1 MAKSSA
7 SNQTVKKTAAKP
19 SITKKAPTKPAPK
32 AKPVAAKPTAKP
44 AAKGYTLAHVTH
56 EAVEQIGG
64 IGTVLE
70 GLMISPEYKS
80 RVSRS
85 ILIGPMGGH
94 VHIPN
99 PNLRL
104 GEMGKVLYS
113 SIDGIDELGLA
124 AKFQPIEWAFDVSIA
139 YGTRRYD
146 QPSQHRSGEA
156 EVILIDV
163 SHVNEQRNN
172 AFKARLWEEFGLDSA
187 RYQTGWDYEEYVR
200 LAEPAYYAI
209 NALLKDSDFPC
220 VLFSHEF
227 MGMPAALKSIMD
239 GGDKFRT
246 IYHAH
251 ECPTARRLCED
262 HPGHD
267 TMFYS
272 VLDTAQAKGLYVEDV
287 FGNLDDMMRHALV
300 KRTCLLDGIIAVGDR
315 TRDEIKFLSK
325 DFDDKD
331 VTLVY
336 NGLPTHK
343 VDIKLKNK
351 QRSYLQDFSHKLLG
365 FTPDILM
372 THVARPVI
380 SKAIWRDLQVC
391 HEMEA
396 MLEKQDRK
404 AVLYILT
411 SAGGTRSKADVE
423 HMSKSYGWPLHHK
436 AGYPDLCGPEVEL
449 ANEAAEFNL
458 NHKNVK
464 VVLVNQFGWGP
475 DLVGPY
481 CHKDLDMAGLRIAT
495 DVEFGAADYEPFG
508 ISPLEPLACGA
519 ICVISDACGC
529 EGFVRHT
536 TKGKTVTN
544 VIVGKYTLPGG
555 EKPVK
560 ELLKITAADR
570 KKVELVQ
577 AKRIADL
584 LIKDV
589 PQTDAQRK
597 KLIESGTKLVD
608 KMGWDQVI
616 TDGLAKLL
624 AKVTA

>member
-1 MAKSSA
+1 MAKSAKKQA
-7 SNQTVKKTAAKP
+7 SKKPAKKKKTT
-19 SITKKAPTKPAPK
+19 TKTTPK
-32 AKPVAAKPTAKP
+32 AVTSKVP
-44 AAKGYTLAHVTH
+44 ANGYTLAHVTH

-70 GLMISPEYKS
+70 GLMISPEYKK
-80 RVSRS
+80 RVGRS
-85 ILIGPMGGH
+85 ILVGPMGGH
-94 VHIPN
+94 VHVPN

-104 GEMGKVLYS
+104 GDMGKVLYS
-113 SIDGIDELGLA
+113 SIDGIDDLGLA
-124 AKFQPIEWAFDVSIA
+124 AKFQPIEWAFDVSIV

-146 QPSQHRSGEA
+146 QPSQNRDGES

-163 SHVNEQRNN
+163 SHVNEQRAN

-187 RYQTGWDYEEYVR
+187 RYQSGWDFEEYVR
-200 LAEPAYYAI
+200 LAEPAYYAL
-209 NALLKDSDFPC
+209 NALLPQSDLPC
-220 VLFSHEF
+220 ILFSHEF
-227 MGMPAALKSIMD
+227 MGMPAALKCIMEEND
-239 GGDKFRT
+239 NFRT

-262 HPGHD
+262 HPGND

-287 FGNLDDMMRHALV
+287 FGNLDDMMRHALI
-300 KRTCLLDGIIAVGDR
+300 KRTHLLDGIIAVGDR
-315 TRDEIKFLSK
+315 TRDEIKFLSD

-336 NGLPTHK
+336 NGLPAHQ
-343 VDIKLKNK
+343 VDLAIKNK
-351 QRSYLQDFSHKLLG
+351 YRGYLQEFSKNLLG

-391 HEMEA
+391 HEMEEQ
-396 MLEKQDRK
+396 LEEQNKK

-411 SAGGTRSKADVE
+411 SAGGTRSKDDVH
-423 HMSKSYGWPLHHK
+423 HMCQSYGWPLHHK

-449 ANEAAEFNL
+449 ANDAAQFNL
-458 NHKNVK
+458 EHKNVK

-481 CHKDLDMAGLRIAT
+481 CPAELDMSGLRIAV
-495 DVEFGAADYEPFG
+495 DVEFGAANYEPFG

-529 EGFVRHT
+529 EGFVRHA

-544 VIVGKYTLPGG
+544 VIVGTYTLPAS
-555 EKPVK
+555 EKPIE
-560 ELLKITAADR
+560 ELLEMTAADR
-570 KKVELVQ
+570 LEVELEQ
-577 AKRIADL
+577 AKIIADR
-584 LIKDV
+584 LITDV
-589 PQTDAQRK
+589 PRTDSQRK
-597 KLIESGTKLVD
+597 KLIESGTKLVA

-616 TDGLAKLL
+616 TDGLAQLL
-624 AKVTA
+624 EKVSSK

>member
-7 SNQTVKKTAAKP
+7 SKKSVTKKPAVNKVSKKPAAKP
-19 SITKKAPTKPAPK
+19 DTKPKVQVAKSAPT
-32 AKPVAAKPTAKP
+32 
-44 AAKGYTLAHVTH
+44 KGYTLAHVTH

-94 VHIPN
+94 VHVPN

-104 GEMGKVLYS
+104 GDMGKVLYS
-113 SIDGIDELGLA
+113 SVDGIDELGLA

-146 QPSQHRSGEA
+146 QPSQHRDGEA
-156 EVILIDV
+156 EVLLIDV
-163 SHVNEQRNN
+163 SHVNEHRVN

-187 RYQTGWDYEEYVR
+187 RYQSGWDYEEYVR
-200 LAEPAYYAI
+200 LAEPAYYALH
-209 NALLKDSDFPC
+209 ALLKDEDFPC

-287 FGNLDDMMRHALV
+287 FGNLDDMMRHGLV
-300 KRTCLLDGIIAVGDR
+300 KRTHLLDGIIAVGDR

-343 VDIKLKNK
+343 VDIKLKNTM
-351 QRSYLQDFSHKLLG
+351 RSHLQEFSHKLLG

-396 MLEKQDRK
+396 MLEKQDKK

-423 HMSKSYGWPLHHK
+423 QMCKGYGWPLHHK

-449 ANEAAEFNL
+449 ANDAAEFNL

-475 DLVGPY
+475 DRVGPY
-481 CHKDLDMAGLRIAT
+481 CHKDLDMSGLRIAT
-495 DVEFGAADYEPFG
+495 DVEFGAANYEPFG

-529 EGFVRHT
+529 DGFVRHT

-544 VIVGKYTLPGG
+544 VITGKYTLPGG
-555 EKPVK
+555 SKSIK
-560 ELLKITAADR
+560 DLLKITAADR
-570 KKVELVQ
+570 KKVELAE
-577 AKRIADL
+577 AKRIAKL
-584 LIKDV
+584 LISDV
-589 PQTDAQRK
+589 PQTDAARK

-624 AKVTA
+624 AKVTK